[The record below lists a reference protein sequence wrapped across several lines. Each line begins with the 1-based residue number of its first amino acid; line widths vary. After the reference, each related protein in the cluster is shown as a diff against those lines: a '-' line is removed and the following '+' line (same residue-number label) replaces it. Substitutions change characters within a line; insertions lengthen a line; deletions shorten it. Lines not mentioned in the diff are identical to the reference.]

1 VRYRAIGCGY
11 TWPARRLNAV
21 VIAKAYGTT
30 VTVAFVSATGM
41 SDRAYEEPTTERT
54 QTMGKTKDVRAAVED
69 ELIFDPL
76 VDPTDIRVQNL
87 GGDVALNGTVP
98 SYPQYQE
105 AAAATRRVAG
115 VTSVHNHLEVVLP
128 PGDERSDPALT
139 TAANN
144 ALNLTV
150 TVPDTVEAMAH
161 HGVITLT
168 GTVQYGYQRTAA
180 ETTVAAL
187 TGVRNVKDDTDIA
200 WDADPVDVTIAV
212 QDALDRNALI
222 PDDSDV
228 VVDTD
233 ENTVTLTG
241 HVRTWAEHDA
251 VLDAAWMTPAV
262 YDVDDQLVVTG

>member
-1 VRYRAIGCGY
+1 
-11 TWPARRLNAV
+11 
-21 VIAKAYGTT
+21 
-30 VTVAFVSATGM
+30 
-41 SDRAYEEPTTERT
+41 
-54 QTMGKTKDVRAAVED
+54 MGKTKDVRAAVED

-76 VDPTDIRVQNL
+76 VDATDIRVQNIS
-87 GGDVALNGTVP
+87 GDVALNGTVP

-105 AAAATRRVAG
+105 AATATRRVAG
-115 VTSVHNHLEVVLP
+115 VSNVHNHLEVVLS

-144 ALNLTV
+144 ALNLTI
-150 TVPDTVEAMAH
+150 TVPDTVQATARN
-161 HGVITLT
+161 GVITLT
-168 GTVQYGYQRTAA
+168 GTVRYGYQRTAA
-180 ETTVAAL
+180 QTAVATL
-187 TGVRNVKDDTDIA
+187 TGVRNVRDDTDVT

-228 VVDTD
+228 VVDAD
-233 ENTVTLTG
+233 ANIVTLTG

-262 YDVDDQLVVTG
+262 YDVDDRLVVTG